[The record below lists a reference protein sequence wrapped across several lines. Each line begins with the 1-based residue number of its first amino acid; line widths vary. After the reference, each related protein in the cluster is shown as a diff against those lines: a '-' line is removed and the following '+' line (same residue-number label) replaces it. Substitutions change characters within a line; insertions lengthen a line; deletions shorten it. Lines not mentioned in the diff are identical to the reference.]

1 MTNKR
6 TITAVVLMV
15 SMTATNILMPAD
27 AVRAGENT
35 DAAVFARTEE
45 EITDYAVSEE
55 AAAVADGVE
64 LVDLPA
70 EDGAYVVYMETDIT
84 ADISLGD
91 EVQEIADWASET
103 IVETDLSASQAR
115 ELEIRSSQSEEIYI
129 EENIFLEGASSDT
142 FASKP
147 AEWEE
152 DDADES
158 ASEPAEWE
166 EDDADE
172 SAPEPAEWET
182 GHFLEEMDAM
192 ERFHWKKAQIGQM
205 LSGKGEDEWN
215 VQMVRADE
223 AAAEIN
229 GAPVKVAVLDS
240 GVEFLAGIPVE
251 RSVNLVKDEQDLPY
265 YMNDMTG
272 HGTAVADIIHQV
284 CPQARIYSVK
294 VMDSRNRGRLS
305 DIVAGIYW
313 CIEQDVD
320 IINMSFGTSTK
331 SDILEKAIQ
340 AAADQGIMM
349 VSSAGNGGT
358 GSAVE
363 YPAAYAEV
371 IAVGAV
377 DTAAQK
383 TEESATGE
391 AVELAAPGE
400 QIAAKSLLGLETV
413 NSGTSMAAPHVAGAA
428 ALLMQQSESKDAAFI
443 RQVLQKSSN
452 PLGDE
457 AYYGSGLLDVAYAQE
472 MLEDYE
478 ELVMADE
485 PGGVE
490 AESGTAVTEAAANE
504 ISPDHAEEKTT
515 GDEGI
520 GETENRSE
528 SLDESG
534 QWETVTSGEAGI
546 VEDGTLAGNAG
557 AETGETED
565 SKEAAMDALEEVEQ
579 VSRPVETF
587 EEIDYVEGRWGGGNE
602 TTGKD
607 GHGPLAVRL
616 GKEFGYNQTEISILK
631 AGAVYP
637 DRSESGIA
645 GGNNY
650 PEWHGSDRK
659 NFVAN
664 YIFATRIAMAG
675 GSTTNL
681 KRENGQ
687 EKECYDRMKEK
698 VSALGVGSRYWYD
711 IFGNINNIINGN
723 ELDFY
728 DIHRDINQIPTTKK
742 HWRQLFLYGM
752 ALHTATD
759 AFAHSC
765 YAKLDEKTYQKF
777 LHKDTTGYDK
787 NYQADNMNHVHNRW
801 LCAQDTAYAVM
812 VSCLNKF
819 EGFAEDFSSD
829 GEAYWNEFYMLN
841 LYFYAC
847 KTLNVGEKNYY
858 EDIFKAVTDFSLVDL
873 TKDVT
878 PSKKVGYK

>member
-1 MTNKR
+1 MRDKGR
-6 TITAVVLMV
+6 FMAVILAAAMAV
-15 SMTATNILMPAD
+15 ANIVVPAD
-27 AVRAGENT
+27 AVRAEEYA
-35 DAAVFARTEE
+35 DEAISAMTEE
-45 EITDYAVSEE
+45 EITEYAVSDE

-64 LVDLPA
+64 LVDLPTD
-70 EDGAYVVYMETDIT
+70 DGAYVVYMETDIT
-84 ADISLGD
+84 DEVSIGD
-91 EVQEIADWASET
+91 EVQEIAVEAPEV
-103 IVETDLSASQAR
+103 IVETDLTAVQAR
-115 ELEIRSSQSEEIYI
+115 ELQILSSQSEEIYI
-129 EENIFLEGASSDT
+129 EENIFLEGASLD
-142 FASKP
+142 ASVPVP
-147 AEWEE
+147 AEWES
-152 DDADES
+152 DDAMES
-158 ASEPAEWE
+158 AFEETEWE
-166 EDDADE
+166 SDN
-172 SAPEPAEWET
+172 S
-182 GHFLEEMDAM
+182 FLEEMDAM
-192 ERFHWKKAQIGQM
+192 ERFNWKRAQIEQM
-205 LSGKGEDEWN
+205 LSGKEEAEWN

-229 GAPVKVAVLDS
+229 GAPVKVAILDS

-272 HGTAVADIIHQV
+272 HGTAIADIIHQI

-294 VMDSRNRGRLS
+294 VMDSQNRGRLS

-320 IINMSFGTSTK
+320 IINMSFGTATK

-340 AAADQGIMM
+340 AAAEHGIMM

-358 GSAVE
+358 KSAVE
-363 YPAAYAEV
+363 YPAAFEEV

-377 DTAAQK
+377 DTTAQK

-391 AVELAAPGE
+391 EVELTAPGE
-400 QIAAKSLLGLETV
+400 QIASKSLLGLETV

-443 RQVLQKSSN
+443 RRVLQKSSN

-478 ELVMADE
+478 EIVMEDE
-485 PGGVE
+485 PGGME
-490 AESGTAVTEAAANE
+490 AGRPADESEAVKEAYLSTESLTESGEKEA
-504 ISPDHAEEKTT
+504 ITP
-515 GDEGI
+515 
-520 GETENRSE
+520 GET
-528 SLDESG
+528 G
-534 QWETVTSGEAGI
+534 TVL
-546 VEDGTLAGNAG
+546 DGTQTGGTG
-557 AETGETED
+557 AETGEAEAGED
-565 SKEAAMDALEEVEQ
+565 AATDALEEAEQ
-579 VSRPVETF
+579 VERPVETF
-587 EEIDYVEGRWGGGNE
+587 EEINYVEGRWSGGNE
-602 TTGKD
+602 AEGKD
-607 GHGPLAVRL
+607 GHGPLAGRL

-765 YAKLDEKTYQKF
+765 YAKLGDKKYQKF
-777 LHKDTTGYDK
+777 LHDGTTGYDD
-787 NYQADNMNHVHNRW
+787 NYQADNMNHVYNRW
-801 LCAQDTAYAVM
+801 LCAQETAYAVM